1 MIGLVIKKKKKL
13 DFSGGSVVKSLP
25 AHVGDMG
32 SIAGPGRF
40 HVLQRNSAHIP
51 QVLKPMV
58 HNTRIHHNEKPENHN

>member
-1 MIGLVIKKKKKL
+1 M
-13 DFSGGSVVKSLP
+13 VKSLP